1 MLPLIF
7 AGVTAVASI
16 TGTYLFTKAHY
27 EAKLSELSAA
37 HATALADATAKALE
51 DSRALAAKVE
61 AVQVAAEKRRR
72 AIAADRDRAMSELVR
87 LRDTATD
94 TATRACGDPSSPKPD
109 AAIALADVLGQCTSR
124 LVEVAAAADGHASD
138 AITLRDAWPR

>member
-7 AGVTAVASI
+7 AGVTAVVSS
-16 TGTYLFTKAHY
+16 TGTYLFTRSIY

-37 HATALADATAKALE
+37 HATALADANAKALE
-51 DSRALAAKVE
+51 DSRTLAAKVE

-72 AIAADRDRAMSELVR
+72 AIAADRDRAVTELVR

-94 TATRACGDPSSPKPD
+94 AATRACGDPSGTKSEP
-109 AAIALADVLGQCTSR
+109 ALALADVLGQCSGL
-124 LVEVAAAADGHASD
+124 LVEIAAAADGHASD
-138 AITLRDAWPR
+138 AMTLRDAWPR